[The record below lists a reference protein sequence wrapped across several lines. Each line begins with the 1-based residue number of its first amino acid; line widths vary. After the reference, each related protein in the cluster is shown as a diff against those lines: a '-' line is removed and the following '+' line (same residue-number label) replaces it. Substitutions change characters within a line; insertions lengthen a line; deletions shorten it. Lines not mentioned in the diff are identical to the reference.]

1 MSAEAFA
8 IDPMRSLTPSR
19 NPLVGALAVAESKVM
34 ATFWTRH
41 ARKYP
46 PFMTKWWVNFSY

>member
-1 MSAEAFA
+1 MSAEACA
-8 IDPMRSLTPSR
+8 IDPMRSLTPYT
-19 NPLVGALAVAESKVM
+19 NPLVVVPTLAESKVM

-41 ARKYP
+41 ARKCP